1 MSEETVHSFCS
12 LSLLQSF
19 PFLTTLPR
27 AELCTLF
34 FPFSLQLLPNLPA
47 LNDLLCNCMSDFP
60 LDWSSLWAG
69 PLSIIQCIPIGCQ
82 EKAPFCDICLCVL
95 QSCCKIGFYK
105 PQEFFSVHFFLW
117 INLRYFTDI
126 FWFGGHEE
134 GNHLIMCYPETSW
147 VKSLVFLV

>member
-1 MSEETVHSFCS
+1 MSSFIAFCILLSNPCFSLNHITLFSHLSPPLTRAVSPLMSEETVHSFCS

-105 PQEFFSVHFFLW
+105 PQEFFSVHFFL
-117 INLRYFTDI
+117 
-126 FWFGGHEE
+126 
-134 GNHLIMCYPETSW
+134 
-147 VKSLVFLV
+147 